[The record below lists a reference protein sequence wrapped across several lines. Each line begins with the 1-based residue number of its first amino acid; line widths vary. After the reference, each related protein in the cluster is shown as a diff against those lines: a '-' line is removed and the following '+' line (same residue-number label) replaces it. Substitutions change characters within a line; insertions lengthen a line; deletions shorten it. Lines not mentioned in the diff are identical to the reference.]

1 MLLLRR
7 QNLEVCGLVLG
18 MVAFFDV
25 LMALVIG
32 LIPIAVTTCL
42 LFTAYFVTVSFV
54 ISFKT
59 WSIRTRIFLI
69 CSILIGVIGSKDLTA
84 GLSCGLYGR
93 DSIRDII
100 NTTDTRSIELCGI
113 LEGCEWVE
121 VSNPSNIWE
130 RCRVRDAIQA
140 QQFVY
145 LYVFK
150 LSTTSALDDP
160 FATIQ
165 SLAGRP
171 IGSLLWS
178 RATRWRTS
186 PEQGS
191 VVGFYIYNIPIQ
203 VK

>member
-42 LFTAYFVTVSFV
+42 LFTTFFVVVSLI

-59 WSIRTRIFLI
+59 WSMGMRILLM

-84 GLSCGLYGR
+84 GLSCRLYGR

-100 NTTDTRSIELCGI
+100 QKNDTPVVLCGI
-113 LEGCEWVE
+113 LESCQWVE
-121 VSNPSNIWE
+121 VDYPGNIWE
-130 RCRVRDAIQA
+130 RCKVRDAIEP
-140 QQFVY
+140 QQSIY

-150 LSTTSALDDP
+150 LPTTSALDDP
-160 FATIQ
+160 FAVIQ
-165 SLAGRP
+165 SLSGRP

-191 VVGFYIYNIPIQ
+191 VVEFYIYNIPIQ